1 MRRTSVDE
9 QSRITAR
16 DAAKAVWLG
25 DNVESPV
32 SILSH
37 GQQRQLE
44 VAMAI
49 VTNPDLMMLDE
60 PASGLS
66 RGERERLVELLGS
79 LATDVTLLLI
89 EHDMDVALRLASRV
103 VVMADGQTI
112 AVGTPEEIR
121 RSAIVRDVYLGRS
134 AE

>member
-1 MRRTSVDE
+1 
-9 QSRITAR
+9 
-16 DAAKAVWLG
+16 
-25 DNVESPV
+25 
-32 SILSH
+32 
-37 GQQRQLE
+37 
-44 VAMAI
+44 MAI
-49 VTNPDLMMLDE
+49 VTRPDLMMLDE

-66 RGERERLVELLGS
+66 RGERERLVDPLGS

-89 EHDMDVALRLASRV
+89 EHDMDVALRVASRV

-134 AE
+134 AA